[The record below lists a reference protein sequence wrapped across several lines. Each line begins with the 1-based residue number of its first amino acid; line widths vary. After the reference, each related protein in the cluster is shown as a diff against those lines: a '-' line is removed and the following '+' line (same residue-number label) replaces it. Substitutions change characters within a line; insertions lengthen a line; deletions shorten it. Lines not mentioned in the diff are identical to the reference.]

1 MADSNQV
8 RINEL
13 ARELE
18 IKAKVLIEYLP
29 EAGVTEKKTH
39 SSSIDVA
46 HAERVRKHFRDLAA
60 AEEAAEAEKVAKTTA
75 AKKPAP
81 KVAAAPAAPAA
92 PAAAPVAKPAAPATT
107 APTTAA
113 PAAARPGVAPAPGTA
128 PVAAR
133 PAAAP
138 VRPTAPGATTA
149 AHPAASPAGTV
160 PARPAA
166 AAPTGASATTQT
178 SRPTGPL
185 STSIPRPGMPLRPSA
200 PGAPRPGGAPSTTQR
215 YPPATPR
222 PGGPSGPRPGAP
234 QGMRPAGAPQ
244 SYRPSSAPQGRP
256 GGAPGQGSRPG
267 GPPSRFPQRPGASG
281 PGGRDNK
288 APVGGQRPGAGV
300 PKAEPGKPLYARKPA
315 ARGGRPLIE
324 KRYAEGERKLHP
336 VRPRSG
342 AGPGG
347 RMTAVQPVEPVKR
360 EPREVTVT
368 EGITVRELAEKL
380 DVRAKELLKTLLDR
394 GIFASINQALDVA
407 TATNL
412 AETFSGIVKVV
423 SFEEQIVEEEK
434 VKETRTG
441 NEVPRAPV
449 VTVMGHVDHGK
460 TSLLDAIRNEE
471 VAAGEA
477 GGITQH
483 IGAYEAHAN
492 GKRIVF
498 IDTPGHEAFTR
509 MRGRGAKVTDIVV
522 LVVGADDGM
531 MPQTEEAISH
541 ARAAGVPIIVAI
553 NKVDKPD
560 AQPERVKRQLSD
572 KGLMPEEWG
581 GDTVMVEVS
590 AKTKKNIEKLL
601 EMILLVGDLKE
612 LKADPGI
619 PASGTVLESRVDK
632 GRGPVATVLVQNGTL
647 HVGDVFIVGAVYGKV
662 RAMFDDHGAAI
673 KQAGPAT
680 PVEVLGLQ
688 GVPDAGDQ
696 FQVADEAK
704 ARHIVEYRQGKQR
717 DASLAK
723 SASGR
728 LTLDQLHEQLRAGEV
743 KELPV
748 VVKADV
754 QGSVEVLN
762 EMLPRL
768 STDLVKLKV
777 LHASV
782 GAVNESDVLLASTAG
797 AIIVA
802 FNVKPESKAKELAQ
816 RENVDI
822 RHYSIIY
829 ELLDELTKAMQGLLS
844 PIIKEHHL
852 GRAQVRDTFRVK
864 GVGTIAGC
872 SVLEGTMKRDAE
884 VRVNREG
891 AVVFTGKINSL
902 KRFKEDVKEVRT
914 GFECGIGIANFA
926 DVKVGDL
933 LECFTIEKSA
943 APDMGAPSIR
953 TPRQPERAEASR
965 S

>member
-39 SSSIDVA
+39 SSSIDLV
-46 HAERVRKHFRDLAA
+46 HAERVRKHFRGLAA
-60 AEEAAEAEKVAKTTA
+60 AEEAAEAEKVAKTA
-75 AKKPAP
+75 GPKKLAP
-81 KVAAAPAAPAA
+81 KVAAAPAAPTS
-92 PAAAPVAKPAAPATT
+92 PAAVAAKPAAPAPTASPGSAPRPSVA
-107 APTTAA
+107 APTAGST
-113 PAAARPGVAPAPGTA
+113 PGV
-128 PVAAR
+128 AR
-133 PAAAP
+133 PAAPARP
-138 VRPTAPGATTA
+138 VAPGIAATSSA
-149 AHPAASPAGTV
+149 AHP
-160 PARPAA
+160 PAA
-166 AAPTGASATTQT
+166 TISPRPPAAPPTGSSATTQT

-185 STSIPRPGMPLRPSA
+185 STAPRPGMPLRPSA
-200 PGAPRPGGAPSTTQR
+200 PGAPRPAGAAPSTQR

-222 PGGPSGPRPGAP
+222 PSGPGQARPGAS

-244 SYRPSSAPQGRP
+244 AYRPSSSPQGRP
-256 GGAPGQGSRPG
+256 GSAPGQGGRPG
-267 GPPSRFPQRPGASG
+267 GPPSRFPQRPGPGG

-347 RMTAVQPVEPVKR
+347 RATAVAPVEAVKR

-407 TATNL
+407 TATSL
-412 AETFSGIVKVV
+412 AEAFSGIVKVV

-460 TSLLDAIRNEE
+460 TSLLDAIRKED
-471 VAAGEA
+471 VAGGEA

-483 IGAYEAHAN
+483 IGAYEAHAH

-509 MRGRGAKVTDIVV
+509 MRARGAKVTDIVV
-522 LVVGADDGM
+522 LVVGADDGV

-541 ARAAGVPIIVAI
+541 ARAANVPIIVAI

-590 AKTKKNIEKLL
+590 AKAKKNIDKLL
-601 EMILLVGDLKE
+601 EMILLVGDLRE

-619 PASGTVLESRVDK
+619 PASGVVLESRVDK

-782 GAVNESDVLLASTAG
+782 GAVNESDVLLASTSG
-797 AIIVA
+797 ALIVA
-802 FNVKPESKAKELAQ
+802 FNVKPERKAAELAL
-816 RENVDI
+816 REGVEI
-822 RHYSIIY
+822 RNYSIIY

-872 SVLEGTMKRDAE
+872 SVLEGVMKRDAE
-884 VRVNREG
+884 VRVIREA

-914 GFECGIGIANFA
+914 GFECGVGIANFA
-926 DVKVGDL
+926 DIKVGDL
-933 LECFTIEKSA
+933 IECFTIEKTA

>member
-39 SSSIDVA
+39 SSSIDLV

-60 AEEAAEAEKVAKTTA
+60 AEEAAEAEKNAKTTA

-81 KVAAAPAAPAA
+81 KPTSV
-92 PAAAPVAKPAAPATT
+92 PAAAPVTSAPAAAKPAAPIS
-107 APTTAA
+107 TAA
-113 PAAARPGVAPAPGTA
+113 PATAVRPGVAPSTGAAPPTARPTVPARPVAPGASAASHA
-128 PVAAR
+128 PVAA
-133 PAAAP
+133 PP
-138 VRPTAPGATTA
+138 V
-149 AHPAASPAGTV
+149 GT
-160 PARPAA
+160 PPRPAA
-166 AAPTGASATTQT
+166 AAPAGSSATTQT

-185 STSIPRPGMPLRPSA
+185 STSMPRSGQPLRPST
-200 PGAPRPGGAPSTTQR
+200 PGAPRPTGSVPSTQR

-222 PGGPSGPRPGAP
+222 PSGPGQRPGAP

-244 SYRPSSAPQGRP
+244 SYRPAGAPQGRP
-256 GGAPGQGSRPG
+256 GGAPGQGGRPG

-347 RMTAVQPVEPVKR
+347 RATAVQPVEAVKR

-407 TATNL
+407 TATSL
-412 AETFSGIVKVV
+412 AEAFSGIVKVV

-460 TSLLDAIRNEE
+460 TSLLDAIRQED
-471 VAAGEA
+471 VAGGEA

-483 IGAYEAHAN
+483 IGAYEARAH

-509 MRGRGAKVTDIVV
+509 MRARGAKVTDIVV
-522 LVVGADDGM
+522 LVVGADDGV

-541 ARAAGVPIIVAI
+541 ARAANVPIIVAI

-590 AKTKKNIEKLL
+590 AKAKKNIDKLL
-601 EMILLVGDLKE
+601 EMILLVGDLRE

-782 GAVNESDVLLASTAG
+782 GAVNESDVLLASTSG
-797 AIIVA
+797 AVIVA
-802 FNVKPESKAKELAQ
+802 FNTKPERKAAELAQ

-822 RHYSIIY
+822 RSYSIIY

-872 SVLEGTMKRDAE
+872 SVLEGIMKRDAE

-953 TPRQPERAEASR
+953 TARQPERAEASR
-965 S
+965 G

>member
-39 SSSIDVA
+39 SSSIDLV

-60 AEEAAEAEKVAKTTA
+60 AEEAAEAEKNAKTTA

-81 KVAAAPAAPAA
+81 KPASAPVTAPVTSAPVAAKPTAPVSAAAPA
-92 PAAAPVAKPAAPATT
+92 T
-107 APTTAA
+107 AV
-113 PAAARPGVAPAPGTA
+113 RPGVAPPTGATPPTARPAVPARPAAPGTA
-128 PVAAR
+128 TASHAPI
-133 PAAAP
+133 AAP
-138 VRPTAPGATTA
+138 
-149 AHPAASPAGTV
+149 PAGTT
-160 PARPAA
+160 PRPAA
-166 AAPTGASATTQT
+166 AAPTGSSATTQT

-185 STSIPRPGMPLRPSA
+185 STSMPRPGQPLRPST
-200 PGAPRPGGAPSTTQR
+200 PGAPRPTGSAPSTQR

-222 PGGPSGPRPGAP
+222 PSGPGQRPGAP

-244 SYRPSSAPQGRP
+244 SYRPAGAPQGRP
-256 GGAPGQGSRPG
+256 GGAPGQGGRPG

-347 RMTAVQPVEPVKR
+347 RATAVQPVEAVKR

-407 TATNL
+407 TATSL

-460 TSLLDAIRNEE
+460 TSLLDAIRSED
-471 VAAGEA
+471 VAGGEA

-483 IGAYEAHAN
+483 IGAYEAHTH

-509 MRGRGAKVTDIVV
+509 MRARGAKVTDIVV
-522 LVVGADDGM
+522 LVVGADDGV

-541 ARAAGVPIIVAI
+541 ARAANVPIIVAI
-553 NKVDKPD
+553 NKIDKGD

-590 AKTKKNIEKLL
+590 AKTKKNIDKLL
-601 EMILLVGDLKE
+601 EMILLVGDLRE

-782 GAVNESDVLLASTAG
+782 GAVNESDVLLASTSG
-797 AIIVA
+797 AVIVA
-802 FNVKPESKAKELAQ
+802 FNVKPERKAADLAQ

-822 RHYSIIY
+822 RQYSIIY

-872 SVLEGTMKRDAE
+872 SVLEGVMKRDAE
-884 VRVNREG
+884 VRVIREA

-933 LECFTIEKSA
+933 LECFSIEKSA
-943 APDMGAPSIR
+943 APDMGAPSVR
-953 TPRQPERAEASR
+953 TQRQPERAEASH